1 MADKSLPYFNSGLPV
16 TERIA
21 DLISRMNLDEKIAQL
36 YSVPWEV
43 SISDENENFSPAKA
57 EQYLKHG
64 ILHVGRPGLKKSPR
78 EAARFTN
85 AVQKYLVE
93 ETRLGIPALFHEE
106 ALHGLMAQGATS
118 FPQAIALGSTW
129 DPHLVRRVFAVAARE
144 MRARGSNYALTPDLD
159 LVREPRWGRTEES
172 FGEDPYLVS
181 RMGVAAVLGL
191 QSASVNIDN
200 EHIIATVKHF
210 TAHGQPQGGRNGAPV
225 NVSMREL
232 RENFLQPFRAAVVE
246 GGVQSVMA
254 SYNEID
260 SIPSHCNRW
269 LLHDL
274 LRTEW
279 GFAGFVTSDGWGIG
293 QLDTVHHVAA
303 NKKEAAKLAIEAGVD
318 SEILC
323 PDSFQFLP
331 QLVKSGQVKESIID
345 RALER
350 VLRSKFN
357 LGLFENPYT
366 DPDAAEHIV
375 GCPEH
380 RQLALEAAH
389 KSIILLKNTG
399 NLLPLHVD
407 KLKKIVVIG
416 PNAAGLHL
424 GGYSYEPT
432 HSVTVLEGIRQ
443 KAGNDIEVL
452 YHEGCHITKQPSDWR
467 LWWQDEIGLVD
478 PAEDDKLLDE
488 AVEIARQ
495 ADVAILVIGGNEGT
509 CREGWD
515 DNHLGD
521 RDDLNLLGRQ
531 NELVLRIFETG
542 TPVVVVLING
552 RPLTINDIAD
562 KVPAIIEAW
571 YPGQEGGAAIADILF
586 GNVNPGGK
594 LSITFPRSVGQLP
607 VYYNHKPSVNRHYL
621 FAITE
626 PLFPFGYG
634 LSYTTFSYN
643 NIRLS
648 ASNMHKNESVT
659 VSVDITNTGTLAGD
673 EIVQLYI
680 RDRVSSV
687 TRPVIELKDFR
698 RIYFKAGETQI
709 VQFTITPDKLSFFD
723 VHMQQ
728 VVEPGEFDIM
738 IGTSSVNY
746 LKTILTVHA

>member
-1 MADKSLPYFNSGLPV
+1 MADKIFPYLNPVLPIA
-16 TERIA
+16 ERVA
-21 DLISRMNLDEKIAQL
+21 DLILRMTLEEKIAQL
-36 YSVPWEV
+36 YSVPWQV
-43 SISDENENFSPAKA
+43 SISDENGDFSPAKA
-57 EQYLKHG
+57 EPYLQNG
-64 ILHVGRPGLKKSPR
+64 ILHVGRPGMKKSAR
-78 EAARFTN
+78 DAAIFTN
-85 AVQKYLVE
+85 AIQKYLIE
-93 ETRLGIPALFHEE
+93 HTRLGIPALFHEE
-106 ALHGLMAQGATS
+106 ALHGLMAKDATS

-129 DPHLVRRVFAVAARE
+129 DPQLVRQIYAVAACE

-159 LVREPRWGRTEES
+159 LARDPRWGRTEES

-191 QSASVNIDN
+191 QGASVNIDN

-210 TAHGQPQGGRNGAPV
+210 TAHGQPQGGRNCAPV

-232 RENFLQPFRAAVVE
+232 RENFLPPFRAAVIE

-303 NKKEAAKLAIEAGVD
+303 NKSEAAKLAIEAGVD

-331 QLVKSGQVKESIID
+331 ELVKSGKVKESIID
-345 RALER
+345 RALAR

-357 LGLFENPYT
+357 LGLFENPYV

-380 RQLALEAAH
+380 RKLALEAAH

-399 NLLPLHVD
+399 NLLPLHTD
-407 KLKKIVVIG
+407 KLEKIAVIG

-424 GGYSYEPT
+424 GGYSYIPA
-432 HSVTVLEGIRQ
+432 HSITVLEGIRQ
-443 KAGNDIEVL
+443 KAGNKIEVL

-467 LWWQDEIGLVD
+467 LWWQNEIDLVD
-478 PAEDDKLLDE
+478 PAEDDNRIDE
-488 AVEIARQ
+488 AVALARQ
-495 ADVAILVIGGNEGT
+495 VDVAILVIGGNEGT
-509 CREGWD
+509 CREAWD
-515 DNHLGD
+515 DKHPGD

-531 NELVLRIFETG
+531 NELVLRIVETG

-562 KVPAIIEAW
+562 QVPAIIEAW
-571 YPGQEGGAAIADILF
+571 YPGQEGGAAIADVLF
-586 GNVNPGGK
+586 GEVNPGGK
-594 LSITFPRSVGQLP
+594 LTVTFPRSVGQLP
-607 VYYNHKPSVNRHYL
+607 VYYNHKPSATRGYL
-621 FAITE
+621 FTKTE
-626 PLFPFGYG
+626 PLFPFGFG
-634 LSYTTFSYN
+634 LSYTTFSYS

-648 ASNMHKNESVT
+648 KNCIHADESVT
-659 VSVDITNTGTLAGD
+659 VSVDITNSGPVDGD

-687 TRPVIELKDFR
+687 TRPVMELKDFR
-698 RIYFKAGETQI
+698 RVHFKTGEAQT
-709 VQFTITPDKLSFFD
+709 VSFTLTPEKLAFYD
-723 VHMQQ
+723 INMQQ

-738 IGTSSVNY
+738 IGTSSVEF
-746 LKTILTVHA
+746 LKIVLKVIE